1 MLKAGTTGARHLALR
16 LVRDY
21 PVTTAVTAATGLVSA
36 AALRR
41 PGIMDLLRR
50 DKAALK
56 GGQWWRLATPVLV
69 QSYGAGQAV
78 FNLAGSALV
87 GAVVERQLGRARWLA
102 VYAVSGVAGVLA
114 SNRWEPDDNGS
125 GSSDAVAGLIGAMAV
140 GMVLSRT
147 LPAWPG
153 SLYGAYF
160 TSSLTG
166 LAAAGFE
173 ASAAMGAVAVLAAAG
188 AGWAG
193 HTEQVRA
200 GLIALCAAAG
210 PAMTALS
217 DPHGV
222 GLVAGMG
229 VAVLACGPELVRQ
242 LRRPAIG
249 L

>member
-1 MLKAGTTGARHLALR
+1 MLKAGAAKARHRAPR

-21 PVTTAVTAATGLVSA
+21 PVTTAVTTATALVST

-41 PGIMDLLRR
+41 PEIMDRLRR

-87 GAVVERQLGRARWLA
+87 GAVVERQSGRARWLA
-102 VYAVSGVAGVLA
+102 VYAVAGVSGVLA
-114 SNRWEPDDNGS
+114 SDRWEPDENGS

-140 GMVLSRT
+140 GGLLSDR

-153 SLYGAYF
+153 ILYGAYF
-160 TSSLTG
+160 TASLAG
-166 LAAAGFE
+166 LAALGFE
-173 ASAAMGAVAVLAAAG
+173 ASAAMGAAAVLAAAS

-193 HTEQVRA
+193 RTEQVRA
-200 GLIALCAAAG
+200 GLVALCAAAG
-210 PAMTALS
+210 PTMAAMR

-222 GLVAGMG
+222 GLVTGMS
-229 VAVLACGPELVRQ
+229 VAALASGPELVRR
-242 LRRPAIG
+242 LRGPVVG